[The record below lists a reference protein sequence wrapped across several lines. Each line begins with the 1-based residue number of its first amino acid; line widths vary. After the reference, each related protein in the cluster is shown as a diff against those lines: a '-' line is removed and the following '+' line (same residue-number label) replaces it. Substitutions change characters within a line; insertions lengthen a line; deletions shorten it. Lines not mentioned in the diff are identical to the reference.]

1 MITTNRPHPAAGTTD
16 ADMEMDY
23 LLDMGPRFRHLAD
36 IYGVDAPAS
45 DGDPAPGV
53 HVTDAMPGESWC

>member
-1 MITTNRPHPAAGTTD
+1 
-16 ADMEMDY
+16 MEMDY

-45 DGDPAPGV
+45 DGDPGPGV
-53 HVTDAMPGESWC
+53 HVTDAAPGESWC